1 MQKAKSPETGY
12 RQYLNSL
19 IEDDMRYENLERW
32 LWRFLVFFITAFIVW
47 AIYILHII
55 LDYRL
60 TITLR

>member
-1 MQKAKSPETGY
+1 MQKAKPPETGY
-12 RQYLNSL
+12 RQYLDSL
-19 IEDDMRYENLERW
+19 IEDDIRYEMLERW
-32 LWRFLVFFITAFIVW
+32 LCRLLVFFIAAFFVW